1 MRIISLC
8 QCTSIFRSS
17 PLWKRIQLE
26 KVRAKSMEPND
37 VDCNANNVHAQAQFH
52 LQAKANIHIQS
63 QSSTDA
69 ATKASRRGVP
79 SKKKYIP
86 SPMCSCL
93 MLSRQWHWEGWP
105 QGAWMHKNTRAWQDT
120 TNTQG
125 AQHFYVELSHY
136 RLLVVYFVRIIALNT
151 IN

>member
-52 LQAKANIHIQS
+52 LQAKANTQS
-63 QSSTDA
+63 HTD
-69 ATKASRRGVP
+69 ATKASHGVP
-79 SKKKYIP
+79 KKEVHTI
-86 SPMCSCL
+86 SDVL
-93 MLSRQWHWEGWP
+93 MPDAE
-105 QGAWMHKNTRAWQDT
+105 
-120 TNTQG
+120 
-125 AQHFYVELSHY
+125 
-136 RLLVVYFVRIIALNT
+136 
-151 IN
+151 